1 MKKNLAGGP
10 AGELRGA
17 GGGPTGGLRGPA
29 GGASGGAGGGI
40 GGMSGVFAI
49 GGAGCSRLGLKK
61 ALLLGLAEGTLL
73 AIGFERRYSSAE
85 NAG

>member
-1 MKKNLAGGP
+1 MTNTLQGP
-10 AGELRGA
+10 Q
-17 GGGPTGGLRGPA
+17 
-29 GGASGGAGGGI
+29 GGASGGI

-49 GGAGCSRLGLKK
+49 GGAGGSRLGLKK

-73 AIGFERRYSSAE
+73 PIGFERRYSSAE